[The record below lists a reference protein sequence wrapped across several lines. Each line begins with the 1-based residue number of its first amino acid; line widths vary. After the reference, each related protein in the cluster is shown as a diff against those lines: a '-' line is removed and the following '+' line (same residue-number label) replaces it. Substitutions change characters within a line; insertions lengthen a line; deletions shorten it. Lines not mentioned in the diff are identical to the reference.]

1 MEEINLFEPEVL
13 NENESWEETM
23 KYIESK
29 RDWNVEKQKY
39 RLSKEES
46 ALHSNANLSDCKI
59 YWRGNYL
66 IVEYNDI
73 IHYWDSFPYCFLK
86 QAVEFM
92 ELEKPRKWKTLERL
106 LSLRMGIRQTE
117 VNHCGFVDL
126 LLVDEK
132 MTFALYQKFM
142 RFAREQDYN
151 HHGSHT
157 F

>member
-1 MEEINLFEPEVL
+1 MKEIEIL
-13 NENESWEETM
+13 NETEPSDETM

-29 RDWNVEKQKY
+29 RNWNVEKQEY
-39 RLSKEES
+39 RLSKEE
-46 ALHSNANLSDCKI
+46 LNDGYNANLKDCKI
-59 YWRGNYL
+59 YWRGQFL
-66 IVEYNDI
+66 ILEHNNT

-86 QAVEFM
+86 QAIEFM
-92 ELEKPRKWKTLERL
+92 EIEKPRKWKTLGKL
-106 LSLRMGIRQTE
+106 ISLRMGIRQTE

-132 MTFALYQKFM
+132 MTLPLYQKFM
-142 RFAREQDYN
+142 RFARKQDYN